1 MEEIKYCAFETK
13 WSQQSHIR
21 KLNFLFTAVK
31 TTKKRNMKYFRWVI
45 HAKFK
50 SGFICLGLCAMG
62 SRWLQLLLLPLA
74 FQLHPCAQIRCSRL
88 CITDKTCMV
97 FMSAKSTCSAEAS
110 HESALKKKEE
120 QGNGE
125 GGWSEKDSA
134 RSDFTFVSQVIWSM
148 EQE

>member
-1 MEEIKYCAFETK
+1 MFKTGFKPNTELWKKLSTAPLKQNEANNHIYVSSIF
-13 WSQQSHIR
+13 SLQQLKQR
-21 KLNFLFTAVK
+21 KK
-31 TTKKRNMKYFRWVI
+31 
-45 HAKFK
+45 K
-50 SGFICLGLCAMG
+50 SGFVCLGLCAMG

-97 FMSAKSTCSAEAS
+97 FMSAKSTCSADAS

-125 GGWSEKDSA
+125 GG
-134 RSDFTFVSQVIWSM
+134 
-148 EQE
+148 